1 MTIQKALTDNTKNRY
16 DNQPMYFGSA
26 GCFFVWDNF
35 KHGSLYAK
43 YKENNL
49 VGYRIGNAMIYPYN
63 IAFIVNLG
71 NSNSYEIME
80 IVTHMEKIIEEKYGI
95 KMRRE
100 VIIIGTFNET
110 NYY

>member
-1 MTIQKALTDNTKNRY
+1 MIQKTMTNNTKMRY
-16 DNQPMYFGSA
+16 EKQPMYFGSA
-26 GCFFVWDNF
+26 GCFFVWN
-35 KHGSLYAK
+35 HARLGSMYEK

-49 VGYRIGNAMIYPYN
+49 VGYRVGNAMIYTYN

-71 NSNSYEIME
+71 NSNSNEIMA
-80 IVTHMEKIIEEKYGI
+80 IVTHIEKIIEEKYGI

-100 VIIIGTFNET
+100 VVVIGTFNET